1 MRVQTEEWRR
11 FIPGVRMYKGKKT
24 LFYNGENLWD
34 KENGRRLIFSQEE
47 RLSWEVIIILPG
59 VEVIP
64 QFTFEGC
71 DNVKTV
77 IMADTVKRVE
87 SQTFGGCRNLEYVKL
102 SKSLESIGYSAF
114 DCCFSLTS
122 IFIPPSCREIGDFA
136 FDNCTNLIIF
146 VVPQHTQLGRNVI
159 KDTPLFQASPFEDNE
174 DGYYR
179 KPEIVNQWIK
189 NVNSLNDEFDLHL
202 HQYYL
207 NDDQVTDFIQPF
219 NQDEKFALHRECAS
233 IDFSENNIYEIFKR
247 QGFSSIHIKNK
258 IGLTAFEYLQQNPY
272 TDITEQ
278 KLINRYVLDLIGEI
292 IT

>member
-24 LFYNGENLWD
+24 LFWNGEKLREQNA
-34 KENGRRLIFSQEE
+34 RYLIYDEEE
-47 RLSWEVIIILPG
+47 RQTWQVIIVLPG

-64 QFTFEGC
+64 WYTFDGC

-77 IMADTVKRVE
+77 IMSDSVKRIE
-87 SQTFGGCRNLEYVKL
+87 GQTFGGCRNLEYVKL
-102 SKSLESIGYSAF
+102 SKSLEYIGYSAF

-122 IFIPPSCREIGDFA
+122 IFIPASCREIGNFA
-136 FDNCTNLIIF
+136 FDNTNLIILH
-146 VVPQHTQLGRNVI
+146 VPQHTTLGRNVI
-159 KDTPLFQASPFEDNE
+159 KDTPLFRASPFEDNE

-202 HQYYL
+202 SEQYY
-207 NDDQVTDFIQPF
+207 DEVTDFIGPF
-219 NQDEKFALHRECAS
+219 NQDEKLALHRECAS
-233 IDFSENNIYEIFKR
+233 FEPSEDSIYAIFKR
-247 QGFSSIHIKNK
+247 QVYSSIHIKNK
-258 IGLTAFEYLQQNPY
+258 IGLTAFEYLEKNPY
-272 TDITEQ
+272 TEITEQ
-278 KLINRYVLDLIGEI
+278 KLINRYVLDLMGEI